1 MFHRLAKLSKEL
13 ESEYVNIELEA
24 RFKIQKPIKF
34 EPDFERTITYLRSTM
49 YPSIIFRK
57 SKEYYLE
64 SKEIVEKVKLKDINV
79 VLSVEQ
85 SFIQSDV
92 KFPLI
97 EVNKRKIY
105 RKRISEDPIV
115 EITKCGYEF
124 NLEIEFNINNWF
136 KVESIIKE
144 WKSPYWPSVK
154 PMEISSTNLAK
165 KLSYYNEWCISVKAD
180 GEHILIYENESEK
193 VLLHDNGFISDI
205 EGKEKE
211 NIVPKNIYE
220 AEIME
225 NKNILIFDCLM
236 YNYKNIMKLNYVE
249 RRKYIDPIQKKD
261 VMLFNSVYAIKS
273 ILYEPHNFKSDGYI
287 ITNIKNR
294 NLVYKSK
301 FKNTVDLRFKN
312 GYLLLENEKISDR
325 VPKISDYEFKEDSIY
340 EFDMDMNLIRERKD
354 KTIANYKFPYDD
366 NPIYKIVYG
375 IGVPSLRCFHNKIK
389 ITLLSLLPKT
399 SLLDIGSGKG
409 GDINKWYNL
418 NFNKIY
424 AVDPI
429 LDLREHSKNVIEI
442 RDYVENVPES
452 LEYDSV
458 SILFVPW
465 HDSYFKIIN
474 KSKNLILAC
483 MSDPVN
489 YDCESFKCNIDSNII
504 NLNIPFSSTSENV
517 TETKISYKNV
527 INNLKLSGWKHEE
540 IKYKMEYGTLDER
553 KLANMYSYHYMK
565 R

>member
-1 MFHRLAKLSKEL
+1 MFYRLAKLSQEL

-34 EPDFERTITYLRSTM
+34 EPDYERNIIYLRSTM
-49 YPSIIFRK
+49 YPSIVFRK
-57 SKEYYLE
+57 SEDYYLE
-64 SKEIVEKVKLKDINV
+64 SKEVVEKIKLKDINL

-105 RKRISEDPIV
+105 RQRINENPIV
-115 EITKCGYEF
+115 EITKCGHEF
-124 NLEIEFNINNWF
+124 NLEIEFDINSWF
-136 KVESIIKE
+136 KVESIIKQ
-144 WKSPYWPSVK
+144 WKLPFWPSVK

-165 KLSYYNEWCISVKAD
+165 KLSYYDEWCISVKAD
-180 GEHILIYENESEK
+180 GEHILIYENDDESII
-193 VLLHDNGFISDI
+193 VHDNGFISDI
-205 EGKEKE
+205 DNNEKE
-211 NIVPKNIYE
+211 NIIPKTIYE

-225 NKNILIFDCLM
+225 NKDILIFDCLM
-236 YNYKNIMKLNYVE
+236 YNFKNIMKLDYVK
-249 RRKYIDPIQKKD
+249 RRQHIDSDKKKD

-273 ILYEPHNFKSDGYI
+273 ILYEPHKFKSDGYI

-301 FKNTVDLRFKN
+301 FINTVDLRFKN
-312 GYLLLENEKISDR
+312 GYLLLENEKVSDR
-325 VPKISDYEFKEDSIY
+325 IPKNSDYDFKEDYIY
-340 EFDMDMNLIRERKD
+340 EFDMEMNLIKERKD
-354 KTIANYKFPYDD
+354 KTIANYKFPYDN

-375 IGVPSLRCFHNKIK
+375 EGVPSLRCFHNKIK
-389 ITLLSLLPKT
+389 MELLSLIPNT
-399 SLLDIGSGKG
+399 ILLDIGSGKG

-424 AVDPI
+424 AVDPL

-442 RDYVENVPES
+442 KDYVENIPDS
-452 LEYDSV
+452 IEYESV

-465 HDSYFKIIN
+465 NDNYLDIIRKAN
-474 KSKNLILAC
+474 YLILGC
-483 MSDPVN
+483 MSDPEN
-489 YDCESFKCNIDSNII
+489 YECASFKCSINNNII
-504 NLNIPFSSTSENV
+504 NLNIPYSSTSENV
-517 TETKISYKNV
+517 TERKIDYKE
-527 INNLKLSGWKHEE
+527 IIKNLVKEGWKHEE
-540 IKYKMEYGTLDER
+540 LKIKMNYGTIDER
-553 KLANMYSYHYMK
+553 NLSNMYSYHYLK

>member
-57 SKEYYLE
+57 SKDYYLE

-115 EITKCGYEF
+115 EITKCGHEF

-136 KVESIIKE
+136 RVESIIKE
-144 WKSPYWPSVK
+144 WKLPYWPSVK

-211 NIVPKNIYE
+211 NIMPKNIYE

-249 RRKYIDPIQKKD
+249 RRKYIDPIKKKD

-273 ILYEPHNFKSDGYI
+273 ILYEPHKFKSDGYI

-312 GYLLLENEKISDR
+312 GYLLLENEKMSDR
-325 VPKISDYEFKEDSIY
+325 VPKISDYGFKEDSIY
-340 EFDMDMNLIRERKD
+340 EFDMNMNLIRERKD

-389 ITLLSLLPKT
+389 IELLSLLPKT
-399 SLLDIGSGKG
+399 SLLDIGSSKG

-489 YDCESFKCNIDSNII
+489 YDCESFKCNINSNII

-517 TETKISYKNV
+517 TETKINYKNV
-527 INNLKLSGWKHEE
+527 INDLKLNGWKHEE
-540 IKYKMEYGTLDER
+540 IKYKMEYGTIDER

>member
-1 MFHRLAKLSKEL
+1 MFHRLARLSKEL

-49 YPSIIFRK
+49 YPSIVFRK
-57 SKEYYLE
+57 SKDYYLE
-64 SKEIVEKVKLKDINV
+64 SKEVVEKVKLRDINI

-105 RKRISEDPIV
+105 RKRISENPIV

-144 WKSPYWPSVK
+144 WKLPYWPSVK

-180 GEHILIYENESEK
+180 GEHILIYENESEQI
-193 VLLHDNGFISDI
+193 LLHDNGFISDI
-205 EGKEKE
+205 EGNEKD

-225 NKNILIFDCLM
+225 DKNILIFDCLM
-236 YNYKNIMKLNYVE
+236 HNYKNIMKLNYVE
-249 RRKYIDPIQKKD
+249 RRKYIDPTKKKD

-273 ILYEPHNFKSDGYI
+273 ILYEPHKFKSDGYI

-301 FKNTVDLRFKN
+301 FNNTVDLRFKN

-325 VPKISDYEFKEDSIY
+325 VPKISDYDFKEDSIY
-340 EFDMDMNLIRERKD
+340 EFDMNMNLIKERKD
-354 KTIANYKFPYDD
+354 KIAANYKFPYDD

-375 IGVPSLRCFHNKIK
+375 VGVPSLRCFHNKIK
-389 ITLLSLLPKT
+389 IELLSLLPRT

-424 AVDPI
+424 AIDPL

-442 RDYVENVPES
+442 KDYVENVPES

-465 HDSYFKIIN
+465 DDSYFKIIN
-474 KSKNLILAC
+474 KSNNLVIAC

-489 YDCESFKCNIDSNII
+489 YECESFKCVINSNII

-517 TETKISYKNV
+517 FETKINYKNV

-540 IKYKMEYGTLDER
+540 IKYKMEYGTIDER
-553 KLANMYSYHYMK
+553 KLANMYSYHYLK

>member
-1 MFHRLAKLSKEL
+1 
-13 ESEYVNIELEA
+13 
-24 RFKIQKPIKF
+24 
-34 EPDFERTITYLRSTM
+34 
-49 YPSIIFRK
+49 
-57 SKEYYLE
+57 
-64 SKEIVEKVKLKDINV
+64 
-79 VLSVEQ
+79 
-85 SFIQSDV
+85 
-92 KFPLI
+92 
-97 EVNKRKIY
+97 
-105 RKRISEDPIV
+105 
-115 EITKCGYEF
+115 
-124 NLEIEFNINNWF
+124 
-136 KVESIIKE
+136 
-144 WKSPYWPSVK
+144 
-154 PMEISSTNLAK
+154 
-165 KLSYYNEWCISVKAD
+165 
-180 GEHILIYENESEK
+180 
-193 VLLHDNGFISDI
+193 
-205 EGKEKE
+205 
-211 NIVPKNIYE
+211 
-220 AEIME
+220 
-225 NKNILIFDCLM
+225 
-236 YNYKNIMKLNYVE
+236 
-249 RRKYIDPIQKKD
+249 
-261 VMLFNSVYAIKS
+261 
-273 ILYEPHNFKSDGYI
+273 
-287 ITNIKNR
+287 
-294 NLVYKSK
+294 
-301 FKNTVDLRFKN
+301 
-312 GYLLLENEKISDR
+312 
-325 VPKISDYEFKEDSIY
+325 
-340 EFDMDMNLIRERKD
+340 MDMNLIRERKD

-418 NFNKIY
+418 NFNKIC